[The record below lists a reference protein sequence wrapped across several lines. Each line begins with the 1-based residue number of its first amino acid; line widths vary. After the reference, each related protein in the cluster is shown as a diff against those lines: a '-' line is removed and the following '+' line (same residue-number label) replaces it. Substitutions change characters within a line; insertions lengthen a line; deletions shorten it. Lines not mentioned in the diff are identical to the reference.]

1 MGGNKMRRF
10 ATLCA
15 ASVCAAATMMP
26 LETAHAANY
35 KVTFVAGHGTQLP
48 WIRLIKEYYIPEVD
62 KRLQAAGGQHTITWT
77 EAFGGTVAK
86 IGGVLDA
93 LREGVAEMGYVYT
106 IFEPAKLPLL
116 SVTFMAPFGSDD
128 ARQITKLMIELNRE
142 LPEMAAQWTNHKTVY
157 LGTVATDTDYIMT
170 KFPVS
175 SLADLKG
182 KKMGAS
188 GSLSLWMSGRGMV
201 PVQGDF
207 ATHFNNLKTGVY
219 DGLVAF
225 STGFYPSKLH
235 QVAPYATRIDLGSMS
250 IGALAANKP
259 FFDALPADVQKVLK
273 EVGIEYSY
281 KVAETLTNLAKVF
294 EQKMAEEGAKFSKL
308 PAEER
313 KKWAM
318 GMPNIGKNWVENNEG
333 RGIAARKVFAAY
345 LQKLRDDKVDLVRQW
360 DRE

>member
-1 MGGNKMRRF
+1 MI
-10 ATLCA
+10 TLTA
-15 ASVCAAATMMP
+15 AAICAAALTLP
-26 LETAHAANY
+26 HEAARAANFS
-35 KVTFVAGHGTQLP
+35 VTFTAAHGTQLP
-48 WIRLIKEYYIPEVD
+48 WIRLIKEFYIPEVD
-62 KRLQAAGGQHTITWT
+62 KRLKAAGGQHTITWT

-86 IGGVLDA
+86 VGGELDV

-128 ARQITKLMIELNRE
+128 ARTITKIMMELNQE
-142 LPEMAAQWTNHKTVY
+142 LPEVVAQWASHRTVN
-157 LGTVATDTDYIMT
+157 LATVATDTDYILT
-170 KFPVS
+170 KFPVT

-188 GSLSLWMSGRGMV
+188 GSLSLWMSGGGMV

-207 ATHFNNLKTGVY
+207 ATHFNNVKTGVY

-250 IGALAANKP
+250 IGALAANKA
-259 FFDALPADVQKVLK
+259 FFDGLPPEVQKILR

-281 KVAETLTNLAKVF
+281 KVADTVTGLAKVF
-294 EQKMAEEGAKFSKL
+294 EQKMTEEGAKFSRL

-318 GMPNIGKNWVENNEG
+318 GMPNIGKNWVENNES
-333 RGIAARKVFAAY
+333 RGIPARKVFAAY
-345 LQKLRDDKVDLVRQW
+345 LQKLRDNKVELVRQW
-360 DRE
+360 DKE